1 MPNRP
6 RPRLRPL
13 LALLLAAS
21 CSLDAHAAEPLPQL
35 QGWQVPPAWLTP
47 IAPVQISDHVW
58 QLGTAGIT
66 TLLFKTE
73 AGAVLIDGGMP
84 QAAPVILDHL
94 KQIGVA
100 PSDVKLLLH
109 SHAHADH
116 VGSTAA
122 LQRATGAVVVS
133 NAESA
138 VLMARGGYND
148 LHYGDSIVFPPVT
161 ATRLLQDREVVQLGS
176 LRLQVW
182 FTPGHTPGSM
192 SWTWTDTRGGKATRM
207 ALVDSLTLPGY
218 RLLQSAIYPRIVEE
232 FQRGLAAIREM
243 PCDVLITPH
252 PDISGWQFDKPAS
265 PHPEPLSCTAYADR
279 ADANMRKQLEAQRA
293 APNSKAP

>member
-1 MPNRP
+1 MPNR
-6 RPRLRPL
+6 LRSL
-13 LALLLAAS
+13 LALVLSAGCLSAQ
-21 CSLDAHAAEPLPQL
+21 AAEPLPQL

-47 IAPVQISDHVW
+47 ITPVQISDHVW
-58 QLGTAGIT
+58 QLGVAGIT

-84 QAAPVILDHL
+84 QAAPLILDHL
-94 KQIGVA
+94 KQLGVA
-100 PSDVKLLLH
+100 PSELKLLLH

-192 SWTWTDTRGGKATRM
+192 SWTWTDTRAGKTTSMYAVGELMRYASLRRLPSSTPEEIAAARMSALKPLKAVLLIANVPCRDKTINARIRHLKNTR
-207 ALVDSLTLPGY
+207 LDNHGS
-218 RLLQSAIYPRIVEE
+218 
-232 FQRGLAAIREM
+232 F
-243 PCDVLITPH
+243 
-252 PDISGWQFDKPAS
+252 
-265 PHPEPLSCTAYADR
+265 LS
-279 ADANMRKQLEAQRA
+279 K
-293 APNSKAP
+293 

>member
-1 MPNRP
+1 MPP
-6 RPRLRPL
+6 
-13 LALLLAAS
+13 
-21 CSLDAHAAEPLPQL
+21 
-35 QGWQVPPAWLTP
+35 LTP

-84 QAAPVILDHL
+84 QAALVILDHL

-109 SHAHADH
+109 AFTRMPTTSA
-116 VGSTAA
+116 VPA

-148 LHYGDSIVFPPVT
+148 LLRRQH
-161 ATRLLQDREVVQLGS
+161 RLPARHRDAAAAGPRSGCSWIS

-182 FTPGHTPGSM
+182 FTPGHTP
-192 SWTWTDTRGGKATRM
+192 
-207 ALVDSLTLPGY
+207 
-218 RLLQSAIYPRIVEE
+218 
-232 FQRGLAAIREM
+232 AA
-243 PCDVLITPH
+243 
-252 PDISGWQFDKPAS
+252 
-265 PHPEPLSCTAYADR
+265 
-279 ADANMRKQLEAQRA
+279 
-293 APNSKAP
+293 

>member
-1 MPNRP
+1 M
-6 RPRLRPL
+6 
-13 LALLLAAS
+13 
-21 CSLDAHAAEPLPQL
+21 
-35 QGWQVPPAWLTP
+35 PPAWLTP
-47 IAPVQISDHVW
+47 ITPVQISDHVW

-84 QAAPVILDHL
+84 RQAAPVILDHL

-138 VLMARGGYND
+138 VLLARGGYND

-161 ATRLLQDREVVQLGS
+161 ATRLLQDREVVQLDPCACRCGS
-176 LRLQVW
+176 RPATPRQHELDLDRHARRQASPAWRWWTAHPARL
-182 FTPGHTPGSM
+182 PPAAKRH
-192 SWTWTDTRGGKATRM
+192 
-207 ALVDSLTLPGY
+207 LPAH
-218 RLLQSAIYPRIVEE
+218 RRRVPARPRPPSARC
-232 FQRGLAAIREM
+232 

-252 PDISGWQFDKPAS
+252 PDISGWQFDKPGN
-265 PHPEPLSCTAYADR
+265 PHPEP
-279 ADANMRKQLEAQRA
+279 
-293 APNSKAP
+293 